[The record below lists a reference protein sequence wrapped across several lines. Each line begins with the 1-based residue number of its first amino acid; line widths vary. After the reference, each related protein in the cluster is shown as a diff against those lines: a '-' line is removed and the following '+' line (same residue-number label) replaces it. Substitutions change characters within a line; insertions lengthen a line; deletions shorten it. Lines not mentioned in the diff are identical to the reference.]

1 MAWSE
6 RSATNFGPAHHRAT
20 VPPTRRDLLAL
31 AAGASGGALAAPGAA
46 VGAGVTVA
54 TAGCVQNPGRACPGA
69 TVRLSLTRVEAVDD
83 PIALDGLSIEG
94 TAVVETAVDGEH
106 VEHCVTW
113 EPGDDETGPS
123 SGLREVGERIEADTG
138 VELAD
143 RSDDVVVEA
152 TYEGGS
158 YRLELRIERG
168 E

>member
-1 MAWSE
+1 MS
-6 RSATNFGPAHHRAT
+6 
-20 VPPTRRDLLAL
+20 PTRRDLLGF
-31 AAGASGGALAAPGAA
+31 AAGASGAALAAPGAA

-54 TAGCVQNPGRACPGA
+54 TAGCVQDPGRACPGA

-83 PIALDGLSIEG
+83 PIALDDPVALDGLSIEG

-113 EPGDDETGPS
+113 APGEDETGPS

-138 VELAD
+138 IELAD

-152 TYEGGS
+152 TYQGDS